1 MSAVICGSLAYD
13 TIMVFP
19 DQFKNHILPDKVHI
33 LNVSFLVPKM
43 RREFG
48 GCAGNIAYNLKLLGG
63 DPLPMATVGQD
74 FAPYRQHLID
84 CGIRL
89 EGVRVFE
96 DQFTPQCFITT
107 DLDNNQLTAFHP
119 GAMSSSHHNHV
130 GDVANVQFGIV
141 APDGR
146 EAMLQHTDD
155 FAARGVPFIFDPGQ
169 AMPLFNGD
177 EFRSMIGKATYV
189 IVNDYE
195 SQLLQQR
202 TGWSA
207 EEIASHTQAYIVTL
221 GPRGSLIHTD
231 GKTIEIPPARER
243 QVIDPTGCGDA
254 YRAGLIF
261 GIMQKYDWPTIG
273 RMASLMGALK
283 VGHPG
288 TQNQRF
294 TLAEFAAEFEDQ
306 FGYALGQPQAEAS

>member
-1 MSAVICGSLAYD
+1 MPAVICGSFAYD
-13 TIMVFP
+13 TIMVFQ
-19 DQFKNHILPDKVHI
+19 DQFKKHILPDQVHI
-33 LNVSFLVPKM
+33 LNVSFLVPQM

-63 DPLPMATVGQD
+63 NPLPVAAVGQD
-74 FAPYRQHLID
+74 FAPYREHLEK
-84 CGIRL
+84 CGIRMD
-89 EGVRVFE
+89 GIRVFD

-107 DLDNNQLTAFHP
+107 DLDNNQITAFHP
-119 GAMSSSHHNHV
+119 GAMSSAHENHV
-130 GDVANVQFGIV
+130 RSIPDISFGIV

-146 EAMLQHTDD
+146 EAMLQHVDE
-155 FAARGVPFIFDPGQ
+155 FAARGVPFVFDPGQ

-177 EFRSMIGKATYV
+177 EFRAMIEKATYV

-207 EEIASHTQAYIVTL
+207 ADIASRVKAYIVTL
-221 GPRGSLIHTD
+221 GPRGSLIHAD
-231 GKTIEIPPARER
+231 GTTHEIPPARER
-243 QVIDPTGCGDA
+243 QVVDPTGCGDA

-261 GIMQKYDWPTIG
+261 GIMKGWDWPTTG

-283 VGHPG
+283 VEHPG
-288 TQNQRF
+288 TQNQHF
-294 TLAEFAAEFEDQ
+294 TYDEFAAQFKEQ
-306 FGYALGQPQAEAS
+306 FGYALA